1 MKKFFKWLII
11 IILFFALAVIF
22 IVPKSLSLVKGGDDP
37 LNNDSD
43 LLVEK
48 ISISELDNSYFDLI
62 KIPDVISKDQ
72 VTHDAVNDFVF
83 NKTNLSL
90 LTLEQYFK
98 TNRDALNLVTIAASK
113 RTFQDPQYA
122 EVKGY
127 TTDAPIIDLS
137 SWRKAA
143 RLSAAKS
150 ISLIKT
156 NKDKEAFEEVLKL
169 IKIGYVIQNSQ
180 TNTITYLVG

>member
-83 NKTNLSL
+83 NKTNFL
-90 LTLEQYFK
+90 
-98 TNRDALNLVTIAASK
+98 
-113 RTFQDPQYA
+113 
-122 EVKGY
+122 
-127 TTDAPIIDLS
+127 
-137 SWRKAA
+137 
-143 RLSAAKS
+143 
-150 ISLIKT
+150 
-156 NKDKEAFEEVLKL
+156 
-169 IKIGYVIQNSQ
+169 
-180 TNTITYLVG
+180 